1 MEPLLVKKFS
11 AVPGMNLTDI
21 AERLNAETSENRVA
35 CVNWPQQY
43 PECPQVSFRIGHAG
57 DELWLGFK
65 VRESR
70 VLGQQT
76 RIHGDVYMDSC
87 VEFFVSFDNKAYY
100 NLEMNCIGT
109 PHMGY
114 GPGRAD
120 RRFVPLPLMQRL
132 EIETSLG
139 REPFAERVGDV
150 TWTLTVRVPIAC
162 FAFDALSGLSGRTA
176 RANAFKC
183 NSGAS
188 VKHYVTWRPVDTP
201 TPDYHRPEFFGDIR
215 FES

>member
-114 GPGRAD
+114 GPGQKWQHVCDVPMVWTGDSWEAIV
-120 RRFVPLPLMQRL
+120 RRMSGSQLNFCFRDNVGNWDNNAGNNWSFAV
-132 EIETSLG
+132 E
-139 REPFAERVGDV
+139 EPH
-150 TWTLTVRVPIAC
+150 L
-162 FAFDALSGLSGRTA
+162 
-176 RANAFKC
+176 
-183 NSGAS
+183 
-188 VKHYVTWRPVDTP
+188 
-201 TPDYHRPEFFGDIR
+201 
-215 FES
+215 

>member
-11 AVPGMNLTDI
+11 AMPGMNLTDI

-43 PECPQVSFRIGHAG
+43 PECPQVSFRIGHAD

-100 NLEMNCIGT
+100 NL
-109 PHMGY
+109 
-114 GPGRAD
+114 
-120 RRFVPLPLMQRL
+120 
-132 EIETSLG
+132 
-139 REPFAERVGDV
+139 
-150 TWTLTVRVPIAC
+150 
-162 FAFDALSGLSGRTA
+162 
-176 RANAFKC
+176 
-183 NSGAS
+183 
-188 VKHYVTWRPVDTP
+188 
-201 TPDYHRPEFFGDIR
+201 
-215 FES
+215 